1 MAAQSFLSLFDLIF
15 MQDSTNTDIPIT
27 SQLIVTTQYVRTP
40 LLETLLS
47 VKGNNL
53 SILAGE

>member
-1 MAAQSFLSLFDLIF
+1 MAAQSFLSLSDLIC